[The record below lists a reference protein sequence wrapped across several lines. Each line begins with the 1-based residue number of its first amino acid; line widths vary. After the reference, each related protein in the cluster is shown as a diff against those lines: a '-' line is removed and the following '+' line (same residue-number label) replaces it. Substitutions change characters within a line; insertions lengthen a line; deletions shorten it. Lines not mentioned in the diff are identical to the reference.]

1 MNACEIG
8 LKSLMQILILIET
21 RIILDKCDSTLD
33 VKIRVSVE
41 IKITIKFLC
50 RVVGLKV
57 KR

>member
-8 LKSLMQILILIET
+8 LKSLMQILVLIET

>member
-8 LKSLMQILILIET
+8 LKSLMQILVLKET

>member
-8 LKSLMQILILIET
+8 LESLMQILVLIET

>member
-8 LKSLMQILILIET
+8 LKSLMQILVLIET

-50 RVVGLKV
+50 RMVGLKV

>member
-8 LKSLMQILILIET
+8 LKSLMQILVLIET
-21 RIILDKCDSTLD
+21 RIILDMCDSTLD